1 MRASASPVYYGWF
14 VLAASAVCE
23 LLAQGATSYA
33 AGLFV
38 LPLQAEFHLSRA
50 DANSSILILFLGAAV
65 AAPLVGKL
73 LDRYSIRLVMV
84 CGAVIFSAALAIIAS
99 TASLW
104 VMVLAL
110 FLPAAIGFMAI
121 GPLTTS
127 TLAAR
132 WFFRRRGLA
141 LGIAAVATSGGGLV
155 VVPLLSQAIQTYGWR
170 TALLAEAAIIA
181 AIVIAL
187 TLLVLRDNPDRAGL
201 GDHAENRGRPAQ
213 AGGPRPS
220 PRWRE
225 ILARRAFW
233 IPSLALANISGT
245 CQAIVVTIVPY
256 GVQLGA
262 TVTVAA
268 FVISAFAICAAITK
282 VLAGFL
288 ADHVDQRWL
297 LVAATVFMIA
307 AQLLLWLFPS
317 YHALLAGSCLAGAAL
332 GFALPTAAGLIAAGF
347 GAASFGAAMG
357 WTYALT
363 LAFAILASRFI
374 GAVFDMTHSYIP
386 AFVTFLVLT
395 ACVLV
400 VMLLFAPRE
409 ARQPT

>member
-38 LPLQAEFHLSRA
+38 LPLQAEFQLSRA
-50 DANSSILILFLGAAV
+50 DANSSILILFLGSAL
-65 AAPLVGKL
+65 AAPLVGKA
-73 LDRYSIRLVMV
+73 LDRYPIRLLVIGGV
-84 CGAVIFSAALAIIAS
+84 LLFSGALAVIAV
-99 TASLW
+99 TQSLW
-104 VMVLAL
+104 VMMLAL
-110 FLPAAIGFMAI
+110 FLPAAFGFMAI

-132 WFFRRRGLA
+132 WFFKRRGLA

-170 TALLAEAAIIA
+170 TALLYEAAIIA
-181 AIVIAL
+181 AIIIAL
-187 TLLVLRDNPDRAGL
+187 TWLVLRDNPDSAGL
-201 GDHAENRGRPAQ
+201 GDHAENAGRTAK
-213 AGGPRPS
+213 ADAHAVK
-220 PRWRE
+220 PRWTQ
-225 ILARRAFW
+225 ILSRRAFW

-245 CQAIVVTIVPY
+245 CQAIVMTIVPY

-262 TVTVAA
+262 SITAAA
-268 FVISAFAICAAITK
+268 FIISAFAIAAAITK

-288 ADHVDQRWL
+288 ADYLNQRWL
-297 LVAATVFMIA
+297 LVAATVLMIG

-317 YHALLAGSCLAGAAL
+317 YQALLIASCMAGASL

-347 GAASFGAAMG
+347 GPASFGAAMG
-357 WTYALT
+357 WTYAMV
-363 LAFAILASRFI
+363 LAFAIIASRFI
-374 GAVFDMTHSYIP
+374 GAVFDMTQSYVP
-386 AFVTFLVLT
+386 AFVTFAVLT
-395 ACVLV
+395 SGVFVA
-400 VMLLFAPRE
+400 MLLFSPRDD
-409 ARQPT
+409 RQAA